1 MGFNNLKFKAEDIS
15 HANQGAIIISLEAGA
30 CVYQGLPNG
39 TGDTS
44 KFTIISGQRKYE
56 FTVDFSGEG
65 WANAV
70 MDAATASPGGSLA
83 VVQRPSGASKIS
95 DFVISG

>member
-1 MGFNNLKFKAEDIS
+1 MAFNNLKFKAEDIS
-15 HANQGAIIISLEAGA
+15 HANQGAIILSLEAGA
-30 CVYQGLPNG
+30 CIFQGLPNG

-44 KFTIISGQRKYE
+44 KFSIMSGQRKYE
-56 FTVDFSGEG
+56 FTVDFYGEA

-70 MDAATASPGGSLA
+70 IDAATASPGGGLA
-83 VVQRPSGASKIS
+83 VVQRPAGASKIS